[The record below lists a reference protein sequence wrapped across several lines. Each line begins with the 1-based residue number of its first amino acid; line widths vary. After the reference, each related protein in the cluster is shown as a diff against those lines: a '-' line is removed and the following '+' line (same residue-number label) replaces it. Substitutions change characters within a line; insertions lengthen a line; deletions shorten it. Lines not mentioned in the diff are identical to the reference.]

1 MLVSEVDAETGE
13 TTLIGCYI
21 ESRHPETRTCS
32 IIDTPSGKPTVDPR
46 DPAQEL
52 GEHEVLLTPPT
63 SGGSTPGSI
72 TDHLPRVQE
81 VLPTPQEST
90 TQEDTR
96 ATDGPTEEE

>member
-1 MLVSEVDAETGE
+1 MLVSEVDAAKGRVTDCEFIDVPGSTRENRNWCEWEVDTETGE

-52 GEHEVLLTPPT
+52 GEHEVL
-63 SGGSTPGSI
+63 
-72 TDHLPRVQE
+72 
-81 VLPTPQEST
+81 PTPLW
-90 TQEDTR
+90 R
-96 ATDGPTEEE
+96 LHFCKHN